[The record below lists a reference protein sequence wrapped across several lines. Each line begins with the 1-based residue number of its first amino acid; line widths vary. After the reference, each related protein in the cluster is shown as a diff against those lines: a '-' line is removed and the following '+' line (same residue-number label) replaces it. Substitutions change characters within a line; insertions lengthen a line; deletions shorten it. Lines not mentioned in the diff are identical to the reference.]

1 MGSLKMLLLNFKM
14 ASDIFGQLLD
24 KIGLL
29 FVSSSGHTGQKVSFS
44 NFELS
49 FALLYGLSQ
58 AVQFFFKNR
67 PFPASFSLLSSF
79 QQSVDSK

>member
-29 FVSSSGHTGQKVSFS
+29 FVSSSGHTGQKVSFN

-49 FALLYGLSQ
+49 FALWPFASSTI
-58 AVQFFFKNR
+58 FFQK
-67 PFPASFSLLSSF
+67 
-79 QQSVDSK
+79 